1 MVHSCYSYFRTRY
14 RYKTMEIIEDRISIE
29 EAVEIFK
36 LKRWVSKWAI
46 YKEAKVSMKDQ
57 NTTR

>member
-1 MVHSCYSYFRTRY
+1 
-14 RYKTMEIIEDRISIE
+14 MELIEDGIIIE

-57 NTTR
+57 NTPR